1 MGGGKARSQE
11 EEEEVNANRFLMKF
25 SCALFLIG
33 ALLSLVY
40 YFFLLYILSSF
51 SFSPSLPR
59 TPFLSL
65 LNFSQNLLADSASS
79 PRLASRLQSRLE
91 IDFEISLEI
100 DFEISGRRGFRRR
113 ISRRSTRDL
122 GRMAEASRWTNPS
135 SS

>member
-1 MGGGKARSQE
+1 MGGGKARSQEEEEE

-25 SCALFLIG
+25 PCALFLIG

-79 PRLASRLQSRLE
+79 PRLASRLRSRLE
-91 IDFEISLEI
+91 IDFEIS
-100 DFEISGRRGFRRR
+100 GRPEFRRR
-113 ISRRSTRDL
+113 SSRRSTRDL
-122 GRMAEASRWTNPS
+122 GRIAETSRWTTHS